1 MKVIYRSFIKEIR
14 FDKLNKADIK
24 MVMYF
29 DQDTINQLNEFY
41 REITLGQTDVV
52 SIFTYD
58 GVLELEL

>member
-1 MKVIYRSFIKEIR
+1 
-14 FDKLNKADIK
+14 

-41 REITLGQTDVV
+41 RETTLGKTNVV
-52 SIFTYD
+52 SLFVYH